1 MSINIDD
8 KEIIAIIRRI
18 QAGTNSQEDTVTLWK
33 ETCNYIQ
40 KGIVSRS
47 YKSSQDPSMS
57 VQDIYQEV
65 FIRIPS
71 WAMTFPKDM
80 TSWGQ
85 WARSCWW
92 RFSVNLA
99 QHHFRHRPYAWVS
112 MDAESETINRHRHHQ
127 CVKNIP
133 AKDMHDKRQ
142 ELYDD
147 IIELMDSRYSV
158 KSDRLRKK
166 IYKYLYERIIN
177 NNSIRK
183 SALLVDTK
191 INYETFRKYET
202 QIITLYKIHL
212 KEQL

>member
-1 MSINIDD
+1 
-8 KEIIAIIRRI
+8 
-18 QAGTNSQEDTVTLWK
+18 
-33 ETCNYIQ
+33 
-40 KGIVSRS
+40 
-47 YKSSQDPSMS
+47 
-57 VQDIYQEV
+57 
-65 FIRIPS
+65 
-71 WAMTFPKDM
+71 
-80 TSWGQ
+80 
-85 WARSCWW
+85 
-92 RFSVNLA
+92 
-99 QHHFRHRPYAWVS
+99 
-112 MDAESETINRHRHHQ
+112 
-127 CVKNIP
+127 
-133 AKDMHDKRQ
+133 MHDKRQ

-166 IYKYLYERIIN
+166 IYKYMYERIIN